1 MKDAYYVSYGE
12 PFAFIDIE
20 PDEREG
26 AESGYSYI
34 CVEGITRSS
43 YSILAYEEPGRPIKL
58 ASPYIAEE
66 FEVIDHTDIL
76 FVTEPQSA
84 DTNIEF
90 YMRPSEAGRLSLYV
104 KECELANDPFPLL
117 DYQNRTIIDTSA
129 YSNCIPTA
137 KQITNLKH
145 VKKADS
151 VDIFG
156 AEKIRVT

>member
-1 MKDAYYVSYGE
+1 M
-12 PFAFIDIE
+12 
-20 PDEREG
+20 
-26 AESGYSYI
+26 
-34 CVEGITRSS
+34 
-43 YSILAYEEPGRPIKL
+43 
-58 ASPYIAEE
+58 
-66 FEVIDHTDIL
+66 
-76 FVTEPQSA
+76 
-84 DTNIEF
+84 
-90 YMRPSEAGRLSLYV
+90 